1 MASRISA
8 QLDGMWASVSAL
20 TAESPA
26 SAFEEFADF
35 FEPNATVYFMG
46 VTAPPAVGRE
56 AILLT
61 IKGLVTYWSLVEWVV
76 VTSAVDEQQRT
87 VAVSMSNKLK
97 VAGQI
102 VNDFKECEVVTFSEN
117 GLIQKY
123 ELYADP
129 TPVKD
134 MLPAGQ

>member
-1 MASRISA
+1 
-8 QLDGMWASVSAL
+8 
-20 TAESPA
+20 
-26 SAFEEFADF
+26 
-35 FEPNATVYFMG
+35 MG
-46 VTAPPAVGRE
+46 ITAPPAVGRE

-61 IKGLVTYWSLVEWVV
+61 IKGLVTYWSLVERVV
-76 VTSAVDEQQRT
+76 VTSAVDEKQRT
-87 VAVSMSNKLK
+87 VAASMSNKLK

-117 GLIQKY
+117 SLIQKY